1 MSSTVSR
8 AMDPASPPTVPSNTS
23 FFFSW
28 SFRMR
33 SSIVFS
39 KHAVQCSGGQ
49 GEGEGGGGGEGEGDN
64 GGNVVV
70 EEVYKEISNKRRNE

>member
-1 MSSTVSR
+1 MSSTVRR

-39 KHAVQCSGGQ
+39 KHAVKCNGGQ
-49 GEGEGGGGGEGEGDN
+49 SEGGGEGGGEVEGEGEGGGSLAGDI
-64 GGNVVV
+64 
-70 EEVYKEISNKRRNE
+70 K

>member
-39 KHAVQCSGGQ
+39 KHAVQCSAV
-49 GEGEGGGGGEGEGDN
+49 EGK
-64 GGNVVV
+64 VKVKV
-70 EEVYKEISNKRRNE
+70 EVEVRWRWR